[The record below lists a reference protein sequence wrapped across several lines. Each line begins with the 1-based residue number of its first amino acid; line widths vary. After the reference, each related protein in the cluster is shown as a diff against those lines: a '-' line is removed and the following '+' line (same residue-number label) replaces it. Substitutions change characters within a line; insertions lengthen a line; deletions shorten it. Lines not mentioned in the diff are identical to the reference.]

1 VSSGELAGRR
11 VLVTRAAHQAGK
23 LSEALRA
30 RGIEPVEVPVLEIQ
44 LPLSFAA
51 LDAALRELPTYD
63 WLIVTSANTV
73 RALVE
78 RAEEIGVPL
87 ATAGKMLFAAVGE
100 ATANAVRKA
109 GFDVAVVPE
118 HYVAE
123 SLADVLAD
131 RVAGKRILVAR
142 AEVARDVIPEALR
155 AAGAHVDVVEAYRN
169 AMPAEAPEH
178 LRHVLGQGIDAATF
192 TSSSSV
198 THLADAARAAGIA
211 FPFDGVKA
219 VSIGPITSQT
229 LREAGWEPTAE
240 ASPSDIPGL
249 VAAVAGILL
258 R

>member
-87 ATAGKMLFAAVGE
+87 ATAERCCLRLWARRRPTQCARR
-100 ATANAVRKA
+100 VRC
-109 GFDVAVVPE
+109 GC
-118 HYVAE
+118 
-123 SLADVLAD
+123 
-131 RVAGKRILVAR
+131 GAR
-142 AEVARDVIPEALR
+142 ALCGR
-155 AAGAHVDVVEAYRN
+155 
-169 AMPAEAPEH
+169 
-178 LRHVLGQGIDAATF
+178 
-192 TSSSSV
+192 
-198 THLADAARAAGIA
+198 
-211 FPFDGVKA
+211 
-219 VSIGPITSQT
+219 ITC
-229 LREAGWEPTAE
+229 
-240 ASPSDIPGL
+240 
-249 VAAVAGILL
+249 
-258 R
+258 